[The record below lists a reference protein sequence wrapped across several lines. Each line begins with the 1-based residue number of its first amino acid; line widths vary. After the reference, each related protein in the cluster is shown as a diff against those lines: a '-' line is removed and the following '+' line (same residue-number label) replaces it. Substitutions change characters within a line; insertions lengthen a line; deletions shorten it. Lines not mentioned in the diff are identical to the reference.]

1 MRAAGTTHRGW
12 LIGAVPAAWLGVAL
26 CWVIARPGGPE
37 MDAAAG
43 AVAICAAITVLGLT
57 SLRVLGGEPTE
68 PRALQ
73 LIAIV
78 AGVWFVAAL
87 VAAWLG
93 VAERT
98 GRSPGAVG
106 LSDFVRVSGATPA
119 LIGTGCALLVAMF
132 AVVWMFRPAMA
143 VPEAAAA
150 VTALGLLI
158 GPVTGHLGQQTGGPV
173 LVAVHV
179 LAAGWWC
186 GALAALA
193 LTVRGRKGWATSLPL
208 FSGYAQWCVLVL
220 FVTGVVAAF
229 LELDSLGELTGT
241 GYGRVLL
248 AKSAGLAI
256 LIVVAFR
263 QRTTWLP
270 AARAHRIGEEVS
282 LQRALV
288 EVTLM
293 AVVIGLAAGLGTTAP
308 N

>member
-1 MRAAGTTHRGW
+1 MGAAGTLRRDR
-12 LIGAVPAAWLGVAL
+12 LIAAVPAAWLGVLL
-26 CWVIARPGGPE
+26 CWLLARPSGPE
-37 MDAAAG
+37 MDAVAV
-43 AVAICAAITVLGLT
+43 AVAICSSIAVLGLT
-57 SLRVLGGEPTE
+57 SLRVLGGDPTT

-73 LIAIV
+73 LTAML
-78 AGVWFVAAL
+78 AGLWFVAAL

-98 GRSPGAVG
+98 GRSPGDVG

-119 LIGTGCALLVAMF
+119 LIGTGCALLVTVF
-132 AVVWMFRPAMA
+132 AVVWMYRPTTA

-220 FVTGVVAAF
+220 FVTGVAAAF
-229 LELDSLGELTGT
+229 LELDSPGELIDT
-241 GYGRVLL
+241 GYGRVLV
-248 AKSAGLAI
+248 AKSAGLAV
-256 LIVVAFR
+256 LMAVAFN
-263 QRTTWLP
+263 QRNSWLP
-270 AARAHRIGEEVS
+270 GARAHRVDEAVS
-282 LQRALV
+282 LKRAII
-288 EVTLM
+288 EVLLM

>member
-1 MRAAGTTHRGW
+1 MPAAGTIRRGW
-12 LIGAVPAAWLGVAL
+12 LVGAVPAAWLGVAL
-26 CWVIARPGGPE
+26 CWLLARPSGPE
-37 MDAAAG
+37 LDAPAT

-68 PRALQ
+68 PRTLR
-73 LIAIV
+73 LTAIL

-98 GRSPGAVG
+98 GRSPGSVG
-106 LSDFVRVSGATPA
+106 AADFVRVSGATPA
-119 LIGTGCALLVAMF
+119 LIGTGCALLVAVF
-132 AVVWMFRPAMA
+132 AVVWMYRPTMA

-158 GPVTGHLGQQTGGPV
+158 GPVTGHLGQQTGGPI

-186 GALAALA
+186 GALAAMA

-220 FVTGVVAAF
+220 FLTGVVAAF
-229 LELDSLGELTGT
+229 LELDSLGELTST
-241 GYGRVLL
+241 GYGRILL
-248 AKSAGLAI
+248 AKSAGLAVLMI
-256 LIVVAFR
+256 VAFT

-270 AARAHRIGEEVS
+270 GARAHRIDEDTSVR
-282 LQRALV
+282 RALV
-288 EVTLM
+288 EVVLM

-308 N
+308 D